1 MKKDNFKKG
10 EIIIYKTS
18 KNEVALDVRLEKE
31 TVWLSQSQISEL
43 LASREVLLPNI

>member
-18 KNEVALDVRLEKE
+18 KNEVDLKVRFENE
-31 TVWLSQSQISEL
+31 MI
-43 LASREVLLPNI
+43 